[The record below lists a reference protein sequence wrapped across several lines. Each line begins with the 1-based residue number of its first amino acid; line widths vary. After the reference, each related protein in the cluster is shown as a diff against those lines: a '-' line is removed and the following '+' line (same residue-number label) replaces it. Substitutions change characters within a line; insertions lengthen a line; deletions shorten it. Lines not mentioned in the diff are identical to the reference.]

1 MSVSYIVRYSKVFR
15 IILIRGKHECHFYR
29 PILTAAHEVDSS
41 DLMSKPEEQRIQKII
56 ANAGICSR
64 REAERQIEDGLVRVN
79 GKIAQLGD
87 KALPGAAIFVNNKPI
102 LHKQER
108 SITLV
113 MNKPKG
119 YVCTNSDPFAEKT
132 VFTLLQPNLQRE
144 RLFCAG
150 RLDKDSEGLL
160 IITNDGDLANR
171 IAHPSTEITKR
182 YRVVLNKDFRKA
194 DIPKLLA
201 GVEYEG
207 DFLKAEKILPAPDL
221 GEGSARRL
229 EVHLHHGKKR
239 EIRRL
244 FEAHRYFVKKL
255 VRVQI
260 GGIVLKNI
268 PKGGIKILGK
278 KDIERLFSKK

>member
-1 MSVSYIVRYSKVFR
+1 MSDQ
-15 IILIRGKHECHFYR
+15 E
-29 PILTAAHEVDSS
+29 A
-41 DLMSKPEEQRIQKII
+41 QRIQKII
-56 ANAGICSR
+56 ANSGLCSR
-64 REAERQIEDGLVRVN
+64 REAERHIEDGNVRVN

-87 KALPGAAIFVNNKPI
+87 KATPDAAIFVNNKP
-102 LHKQER
+102 LMMKQER
-108 SITLV
+108 IVTLI

-119 YVCTNSDPFAEKT
+119 VMCTNSDPHAERT
-132 VFTLLQPNLQRE
+132 VFDLLPTDLLRL

-160 IITNDGDLANR
+160 VITNDGELAHR
-171 IAHPSTEITKR
+171 LTHPSNEIIKR
-182 YRVVLNKDFRKA
+182 YRVVLHRDFKKE
-194 DIPKLLA
+194 DIPKLLQ

-207 DFLKAEKILPAPDL
+207 DFLKAEKVLPAPQV
-221 GEGSARRL
+221 GEGHERRL

-260 GGIVLKNI
+260 GRIILKNI

-278 KDIERLFSKK
+278 KDIERLFG

>member
-1 MSVSYIVRYSKVFR
+1 M
-15 IILIRGKHECHFYR
+15 
-29 PILTAAHEVDSS
+29 TAEPEVDSS
-41 DLMSKPEEQRIQKII
+41 ARMSKPEEQRIQKII

-64 REAERQIEDGLVRVN
+64 REAERQIEDGNVRVN
-79 GKIAQLGD
+79 GKRAELGD
-87 KALPGAAIFVNNKPI
+87 KALPDAAIFVNNKPI

-132 VFTLLQPNLQRE
+132 VFQLLQPDLQRL

-160 IITNDGDLANR
+160 IITNDGDLANK

-182 YRVVLNKDFRKA
+182 YRVVLNKDFKKI

-201 GVEYEG
+201 GVEFEG
-207 DFLKAEKILPAPDL
+207 DFLKAEKVIPAPDL

-260 GGIVLKNI
+260 GGIILKNI

-278 KDIERLFSKK
+278 KDIERLFTK

>member
-1 MSVSYIVRYSKVFR
+1 MSQS
-15 IILIRGKHECHFYR
+15 
-29 PILTAAHEVDSS
+29 
-41 DLMSKPEEQRIQKII
+41 EEQRIQKII
-56 ANAGICSR
+56 AQAGVCSR
-64 REAERQIEDGLVRVN
+64 REAERLIEEGNVRVN

-87 KALPGAAIFVNNKPI
+87 KATPGDAIFVNNKPI
-102 LHKQER
+102 RAGAER
-108 SITLV
+108 SVTLL

-119 YVCTNSDPFAEKT
+119 YICTNADPFAEKT
-132 VFTLLQPNLQRE
+132 VFQLLQPDLQRL

-160 IITNDGDLANR
+160 ILTNDGALANR
-171 IAHPSTEITKR
+171 IAHPSSVIVKR
-182 YRVVLNKDFRKA
+182 YRVVLHRDFDKA

-207 DFLKAEKILPAPDL
+207 DFLKAEKILPAPDV

-229 EVHLHHGKKR
+229 EVHLCHGKKR

-255 VRVQI
+255 VRTQI
-260 GGIVLKNI
+260 GGLILKHI
-268 PKGGIKILGK
+268 PKGGIKILNS
-278 KDIERLFSKK
+278 KDIERLFQNKHSA